1 MAQETRQVACALGL
15 ESMDSMTM
23 AEKPYFDD
31 SIILAEKPYLNIN
44 IKLNLI
50 DYA

>member
-1 MAQETRQVACALGL
+1 
-15 ESMDSMTM
+15 MTM

-31 SIILAEKPYLNIN
+31 SIILAEKPYLNIK
-44 IKLNLI
+44 IKLCLS